1 MSHNIQT
8 VNDIGTTP
16 TATVQ
21 TVNRPILIRFEHA
34 GDAAPTATAVQVEV
48 KVEVDG
54 VWEKV
59 GGTLV
64 TGKEYD
70 SSATAP
76 KFTFDVAPLLASR
89 IEDGDYQSVFSK
101 GITSIGSSLNTS
113 TETNKLM
120 IKYKVEARALYV
132 DASTGVL
139 TLNETDTEVTSPSS
153 GDRYA
158 VNFYLPDSQLTT
170 SKYANMTVKS
180 GWNISDFYAVN
191 FGSQHTRGHQFLTN
205 CPTSL
210 RRKIFTNAK
219 MAVYG
224 LANGYTDNDVDI
236 YADYVNDS
244 GVSITNH
251 EMSTAFIKDIPGSYG
266 DYDIRYKNI
275 TFNDSYLFSGLA
287 NATHNGCGANISIF
301 PYTDGQY
308 GKKLH
313 FELMNPRS
321 GNNPNLKRVKA
332 DDTLIYFLND
342 FGVWDFYLFDGFL
355 DITHTHEKATFKRG
369 FKDYTLRE
377 SSRTGIARGT
387 TTETYTCHTLVN
399 RETSEWLSEIF
410 RSKKVYYYN
419 DRSGAEVSGSSKF
432 VPVIVV
438 DMETYPSSSNKSALE
453 PFSLSFV
460 KDIHT
465 IKG

>member
-8 VNDIGTTP
+8 VNDIGTNP
-16 TATVQ
+16 TAVVQ
-21 TVNRPILIRFEHA
+21 TVSRPILISFEHA
-34 GDAAPTATAVQVEV
+34 GAVAPTATAVQVEV

-70 SSATAP
+70 SSTTAP

-101 GITSIGSSLNTS
+101 NIASIGSSLNTA

-170 SKYANMTVKS
+170 GKYNNMTIKD

-191 FGSQHTRGHQFLTN
+191 LGAQHTRGHQFLTN
-205 CPTSL
+205 CPSSL
-210 RRKIFTNAK
+210 RRKIFIGAN

-224 LANGYTDNDVDI
+224 LANGYTANEVEV
-236 YADYVNDS
+236 YADYVNDL

-251 EMSTAFIKDIPGSYG
+251 EMSTAFIKNIAGTYG

-275 TFNDSYLFSGLA
+275 TFNDTYLFSGLA
-287 NATHNGCGANISIF
+287 GATEDSCGANISIF
-301 PYTDGQY
+301 PYTDGQD
-308 GKKLH
+308 GKRLN
-313 FELMNPRS
+313 FELLNSRAE
-321 GNNPNLKRVKA
+321 NNPNLNRVKSS
-332 DDTLIYFLND
+332 DTLIYFLND

-377 SSRTGIARGT
+377 SSRTGVARGT
-387 TTETYTCHTLVN
+387 TIETYTCHTLVN
-399 RETSEWLSEIF
+399 REASEWLSEIF

-419 DRSGAEVSGSSKF
+419 DRVGEEALGSSKF
-432 VPVIVV
+432 VPVTVV
-438 DMETYPSSSNKSALE
+438 DMETYPSSSNKSILE